1 MRRLVVLAIA
11 LGLSVPFSARAELYK
26 YKKSDGTVVYTD
38 NIGQLPAERRE
49 YYNKQREEREEKRRQ
64 LEQQIGKEELARRE
78 AEAQRAE
85 LERAQLAAEER
96 ERRMTEISTVL
107 AEIQKK
113 RAAREAGREVWKKKI
128 NDARDALAKKV
139 TDFQALSERV
149 SAIAIQP
156 DYARFPGQAE
166 DLEKMKEELAKL
178 ERDID
183 ALVIL
188 VEETIPEQARKE
200 GIPPGWLR

>member
-11 LGLSVPFSARAELYK
+11 LGLSVPLTARAELYK
-26 YKKSDGTVVYTD
+26 YKKADGTVVYTD
-38 NIGQLPAERRE
+38 NLGQLPAERRE

-78 AEAQRAE
+78 AEAQQKE
-85 LERAQLAAEER
+85 LERAQLAADER
-96 ERRMTEISTVL
+96 ERRMSEISTVL
-107 AEIQKK
+107 AEIQRK

-139 TDFQALSERV
+139 ADFQSLSERAN
-149 SAIAIQP
+149 SIGIQP
-156 DYARFPGQAE
+156 DYARLPGQNE
-166 DLEKMKEELAKL
+166 ELEKMKEELSKL

-183 ALVIL
+183 ALVTLI
-188 VEETIPEQARKE
+188 EETIPEQARKE